1 MHNIDEIT
9 ESIKQDIRLFIEKN
23 MNYEANMLLEQL
35 QKVAPNDT
43 SIYSMQAMIAF
54 KEKQL
59 IKMEQLLHKGLTIN
73 DKDSNLLYQFAQLME
88 QKQEW
93 EEANFYYRKAN
104 EYTNDMNFQKNI
116 SQSLLRVSNQ
126 ISKLESEKQILKTS
140 TPKVNVIIPT
150 YNMKDYLQE
159 TINSVL
165 RQDYENI
172 EIIVSDDCSSDGTE
186 EMMKQYKDNFKVK
199 YIRNTVNLGA
209 KENSRKLLYE
219 LSDGTYI
226 LGINHDDYLI
236 QNNYISKAVR
246 LLEEKPNVSLVFAN
260 LKLLYT
266 NSGKVDYTNVD
277 IPPITNGI
285 DYFLNYETERYPH
298 ITSVLTSMYRRE
310 DALKRNCFLE
320 DTECQDLFLYLNLML
335 SGDVAFISDYVGVYR
350 IHANS
355 LSSNMPMTTDLST
368 IQELEKL
375 HDKALS
381 MGLDETKLQQWLLNR
396 VFVFVR
402 WRFSNMW
409 NKDRQNALRLLTSIA
424 ESYPVVFNTIANQL
438 HWK

>member
-1 MHNIDEIT
+1 MHNIDEIKK
-9 ESIKQDIRLFIEKN
+9 SIKQNIKLLIEKN
-23 MNYEANMLLEQL
+23 MNHEATILLEQL
-35 QKVAPNDT
+35 QKVAPNDA
-43 SIYSMQAMIAF
+43 SIYAMQAMIAF
-54 KEKQL
+54 QEKQL
-59 IKMEQLLHKGLTIN
+59 KKTEQLLQTGLTIN
-73 DKDSNLLYQFAQLME
+73 DKDSDLLYQFAQLME
-88 QKQEW
+88 RKQEW
-93 EEANFYYRKAN
+93 KEANFYYRKAS
-104 EYTNDMNFQKNI
+104 EYTNDMKFKKNI
-116 SQSLLRVSNQ
+116 SQSLLRVNDR
-126 ISKLESEKQILKTS
+126 ISKLESEKQIFKTS
-140 TPKVNVIIPT
+140 TPKVSVIIPT

-159 TINSVL
+159 AINSVL

-186 EMMKQYKDNFKVK
+186 EMMKQYNHNSKVR
-199 YIRNTVNLGA
+199 YIRNTVNLGP
-209 KENSRKLLYE
+209 KENGRKLLYE

-226 LGINHDDYLI
+226 LGINHDDYLT
-236 QNNYISKAVR
+236 QNNYISKAVS
-246 LLEEKPNVSLVFAN
+246 LLEENPNVSLVFAN
-260 LKLLYT
+260 LKLLFT
-266 NSGKVDYTNVD
+266 KSGKVEYTNVD

-310 DALKRNCFLE
+310 DAIKRNCFLE

-335 SGDVAFISDYVGVYR
+335 LGDVAFISDYVGVYR

-355 LSSNMPMTTDLST
+355 LSSNMPRDTDLST

-375 HDKALS
+375 HDKALN
-381 MGLDETKLQQWLLNR
+381 MGLDDTKLQQWLLNR
-396 VFVFVR
+396 IYVFVH

-424 ESYPVVFNTIANQL
+424 ESYPMVFNTIANQL